1 MNNPSRKVALF
12 GGINYNASLE
22 KMGRLSS
29 NVLQE
34 EVKSRPIDIESINVR
49 ALEVGGK
56 ISYLPGTL
64 KEVNGIKEVLDKSK
78 GCNIFLCCGDEGTE
92 TNFKGVSNKDCSV
105 IHIATHG
112 FFYKQNEKQ
121 AVHNLDKRFK
131 NLNLH
136 FVSDDIQQIDE
147 DKMLTRSGLIF
158 AGADNV
164 INKVTIPQ
172 DVDDGILYADE
183 ISSLNLS
190 NVNLVVLSAC
200 QSGLGNI
207 ANSEGV
213 FGLQRGFKLAGAH
226 SIIMSLWKVDDTATQ
241 KLMTQFY
248 KYVVSGM
255 KYSEALAEA
264 QNVLR
269 LEEMVSMTLHDIGQ
283 LLFS

>member
-1 MNNPSRKVALF
+1 M
-12 GGINYNASLE
+12 
-22 KMGRLSS
+22 
-29 NVLQE
+29 
-34 EVKSRPIDIESINVR
+34 
-49 ALEVGGK
+49 
-56 ISYLPGTL
+56 
-64 KEVNGIKEVLDKSK
+64 
-78 GCNIFLCCGDEGTE
+78 
-92 TNFKGVSNKDCSV
+92 
-105 IHIATHG
+105 
-112 FFYKQNEKQ
+112 
-121 AVHNLDKRFK
+121 
-131 NLNLH
+131 NLH